1 MTTVPTMHDLV
12 VDAAATASTQDPFI
26 DLVCADDQLLTA
38 EFNAI
43 VAECFG
49 GSGPVRA
56 KPVTAGTGVPASV
69 PGGIHRMAEGLDPG
83 VPVTRRRAGR
93 QRSPP
98 ARGVQLISRR
108 PVDDELTC
116 LSGGEARSLT
126 SR

>member
-1 MTTVPTMHDLV
+1 VVVMTTVPTMHDLV
-12 VDAAATASTQDPFI
+12 VDAAATASTQDLFI

-56 KPVTAGTGVPASV
+56 EPVTAGTGAPASV
-69 PGGIHRMAEGLDPG
+69 PGGIHRVAEGLDPG
-83 VPVTRRRAGR
+83 ERITRRRTGR

-98 ARGVQLISRR
+98 ALGVQLHLRR
-108 PVDDELTC
+108 PVVVFS
-116 LSGGEARSLT
+116 SGR
-126 SR
+126 